1 MMRIGE
7 SISGQDV
14 DLTKATSM
22 QIFEYENDV
31 RHTSVIVEVERRG
44 RSGGEEKLTLLRHVT
59 KEERKEGKVN
69 LKDGLWKIMGIEW
82 KL

>member
-14 DLTKATSM
+14 DLSRAVSM
-22 QIFEYENDV
+22 QVFQHENEV
-31 RHTSVIVEVERRG
+31 PTSLVIQVEK
-44 RSGGEEKLTLLRHVT
+44 RSRFGGEEKLTLLRHIT